1 NLVIFDTNASKRQ
14 WPNQTLGPI
23 DTINP
28 KYPLPGSVGFLPSKS
43 EVALRHTNLVPATH
57 TLPLTRE
64 DNYASVLIE
73 TYNATEAF
81 KLTVSLET
89 IGGYS
94 AYDSTSAVQVDFQCV
109 RPEIWPYFERLR
121 RYIKEQ
127 SSCVYVDKFCEVF
140 VLCTLSALVVKLD
153 STHCS
158 LIPPR
163 SDQLECTIYTCPT
176 LIKQDLVSI
185 FPSRKFEAAPLT
197 AVVLS
202 HRTTEGLSEWSELAA
217 SEREAL
223 AETFTKS
230 AIDICASLKELG
242 YWADFINPYTGTP
255 YLGAH
260 GEASLS
266 ETDDK
271 MRHFGFEIDDVRCC
285 KVLRHPRWKHNVF
298 AGLIFTDAPKDH
310 PVLAHF

>member
-1 NLVIFDTNASKRQ
+1 MKALQSKRSIFANFHRLVKHFRISVNAFSAFQRDKPSTYVIFDTNAHKRQ

-28 KYPLPGSVGFLPSKS
+28 KYPLPGFVGFLPSKS
-43 EVALRHTNLVPATH
+43 EVALRRTNLVPATH

-73 TYNATEAF
+73 TYNATE
-81 KLTVSLET
+81 LENT
-89 IGGYS
+89 N
-94 AYDSTSAVQVDFQCV
+94 
-109 RPEIWPYFERLR
+109 
-121 RYIKEQ
+121 
-127 SSCVYVDKFCEVF
+127 
-140 VLCTLSALVVKLD
+140 
-153 STHCS
+153 CS
-158 LIPPR
+158 LIPPK
-163 SDQLECTIYTCPT
+163 SDLLECAIYTCPT